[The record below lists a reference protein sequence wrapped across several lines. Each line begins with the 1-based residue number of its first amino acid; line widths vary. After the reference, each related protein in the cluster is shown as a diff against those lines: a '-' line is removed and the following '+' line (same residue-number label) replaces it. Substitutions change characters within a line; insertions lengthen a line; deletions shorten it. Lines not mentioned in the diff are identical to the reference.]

1 MKKYLLTALLC
12 SFTVIGFAQVGVNT
26 TEPEESLHVAGT
38 LRVEN
43 TGTVTTTKILGRDD
57 KGTVGTINV
66 GEHITITNNTLIS
79 SGSSDYGIVNYPV
92 SASVP
97 GTQFHNIDLDLD
109 ADNLY
114 KVVIRLTGATSSYE
128 FTGIQG
134 GSDGRHIVLLNV
146 TTENFKLV
154 HEDSN
159 SLPEN
164 RIWTLGNSFEAT
176 SGMGAMELVYDGVL
190 ERWLIINVRN

>member
-66 GEHITITNNTLIS
+66 GEHISITNNTLIS

-92 SASVP
+92 SASTP

-114 KVVIRLTGATSSYE
+114 KVGLINQTCARKTGEA
-128 FTGIQG
+128 
-134 GSDGRHIVLLNV
+134 LN
-146 TTENFKLV
+146 
-154 HEDSN
+154 
-159 SLPEN
+159 
-164 RIWTLGNSFEAT
+164 A
-176 SGMGAMELVYDGVL
+176 
-190 ERWLIINVRN
+190 